1 MKEYEEWRLLQDFNT
16 YDHDELKFEFSEVLL
31 EEEQRFLEY
40 YDGEEDFENIL
51 LLKRDLE
58 FLNKIDKLNNPPLQ
72 PKKRRKLSSPCISP
86 PRQQFNTFL
95 AAVPMRKREAGNEV
109 CRSYSSDSMESCPEG
124 RMHKTLLI
132 SELLTPCK
140 DHSTETLDWVLSIDV
155 QAAI

>member
-1 MKEYEEWRLLQDFNT
+1 MKEYEAWRLLQDFNT
-16 YDHDELKFEFSEVLL
+16 YDQDELKTEFTEVLL

-86 PRQQFNTFL
+86 PRAQFNTFL
-95 AAVPMRKREAGNEV
+95 AQVPMRKSMPMGNDV

-124 RMHKTLLI
+124 KIL
-132 SELLTPCK
+132 E
-140 DHSTETLDWVLSIDV
+140 
-155 QAAI
+155 